1 MIDIR
6 PLSLT
11 QVLAHHARLT
21 PAKTAVVCGTQRRT
35 WAELVNR
42 TNQIANKLVALGL
55 RRGDKVATLLN
66 NSIEQLEITLG
77 TIAAG
82 CVIVPLSVL
91 MARDSLAAM
100 IQNSQAKL
108 LFASEDTLEQVETLR
123 AELTGIADAGGFV
136 AIGAGRAGWIDYGV
150 WSAGSPGTDPGVQS
164 RFEDTISILYTSGTT
179 GVPKGMEHSH
189 WARLLYPLAL
199 GPLMHIDDASRT
211 ILTTPMYHNG
221 TWVTMLPTL
230 YAGGTVVIL
239 PKFSVESFHETVERE
254 SCTHAFMVPTQL
266 VMMHDKT
273 KFRPA
278 MLRTMR
284 VIMSAGS
291 PLSSDT
297 FRAVQEGLPELEL
310 CEIYGMGEGFMT
322 FVGRRDYAAGKAGS
336 VGRPIATVDTDIRII
351 GPDDSELPQGGV
363 GEIVGYSALL
373 LKGYYRDPDRTLAS
387 LWKHPDTGRAYL
399 RSGDVGYY
407 DADGYLHLS
416 GRVKDMI
423 ISGGVKV
430 YAVDLEDVFM
440 QHPDVQEVAVIG
452 VPHEKWGETPLLL
465 AVMRPGARISEAQLL
480 DWGNARLGKT
490 QRVSRV
496 EFRTSFPRNTL
507 DKILKRE
514 LREPYWAG
522 MSRPIS

>member
-1 MIDIR
+1 VIEVR
-6 PLSLT
+6 PLCLT
-11 QVLAHHARLT
+11 QVMSHHARWT
-21 PAKTAVVCGTQRRT
+21 PGKTAVVCGPDRRT

-42 TNQIANKLVALGL
+42 TNEIANKLVASGL

-66 NSIEQLEITLG
+66 NSIELLEIMLG

-82 CVIVPLSVL
+82 CVTVPLSVL

-100 IQNSQAKL
+100 IQNSEAKV
-108 LFASEDTLEQVETLR
+108 LFASEDTLQQVEPVRAGLTLI
-123 AELTGIADAGGFV
+123 GADGFI
-136 AIGAGRAGWIDYGV
+136 AIGGNIAGWIPYGS
-150 WSAGSPGTDPGVQS
+150 WCAGSPATDPCV
-164 RFEDTISILYTSGTT
+164 RVDFEDSISILYTSGTT

-199 GPLMHIDDASRT
+199 GPLMHIDDCSRT

-230 YAGGTVVIL
+230 YAGGMVVIL
-239 PKFSVESFHETVERE
+239 PKFSVEGFHDTVDRE

-266 VMMHDKT
+266 VLVLDET
-273 KFRPA
+273 KFRA
-278 MLRTMR
+278 AKLRTMK
-284 VIMSAGS
+284 VILSAGS

-297 FRAVQEGLPELEL
+297 FRAVCEGLPELEL

-336 VGRPIATVDTDIRII
+336 VGRPIATLDTDIRII
-351 GPDDSELPQGGV
+351 GPDNAELAQGGV

-373 LKGYYRDPDRTLAS
+373 LKGYYRDPDMTAAS
-387 LWKHPDTGRAYL
+387 LWKDPDTGRAYL

-407 DADGYLHLS
+407 DPDGYLHLS

-430 YAVDLEDVFM
+430 YAVDVEDVFM
-440 QHPDVQEVAVIG
+440 QHPEVQEVAVIG

-465 AVMRPGARISEAQLL
+465 AIRRPGAIISEEELL
-480 DWGNARLGKT
+480 AWGNSRLGKT
-490 QRVSRV
+490 QRVWRV
-496 EFRTSFPRNTL
+496 EFRSSFPRNTL
-507 DKILKRE
+507 DKILKRQ

-522 MSRPIS
+522 RTRTIS